1 MTLNESNCPQQNS
14 KYTYFRDPADNPFGN
29 DDNDPNAEKNKEEFW
44 NFNGDDGEEEKE
56 EEEED

>member
-1 MTLNESNCPQQNS
+1 MKVTVRNKIQN
-14 KYTYFRDPADNPFGN
+14 THILGIRQITPFGN